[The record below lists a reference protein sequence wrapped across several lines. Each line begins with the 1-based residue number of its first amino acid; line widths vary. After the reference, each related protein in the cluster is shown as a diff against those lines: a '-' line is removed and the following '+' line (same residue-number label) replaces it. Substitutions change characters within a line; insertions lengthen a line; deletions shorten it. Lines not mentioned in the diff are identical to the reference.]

1 VVAVG
6 ILRRATDRARGQS
19 GVILSS
25 FPPLELSNGPVRRCA
40 GPKNG
45 GAGEVRTPD
54 LRFRKTPKIFLTAF
68 LGRDGSV
75 GFVGRT
81 DGEFMMDAACES
93 QPSAVKV
100 VFKGDG

>member
-1 VVAVG
+1 V
-6 ILRRATDRARGQS
+6 RRAEEWRGW
-19 GVILSS
+19 GG
-25 FPPLELSNGPVRRCA
+25 SN
-40 GPKNG
+40 
-45 GAGEVRTPD
+45 PD

-75 GFVGRT
+75 GFVGRM

-100 VFKGDG
+100 WFKGDG